1 MNPHQT
7 LASRIAFNGIND
19 ASRAALRDIRPMAMA
34 ALPAILEEFYRT
46 IARFPDVQRMFP
58 RPEIVAHAKAAQLAH
73 WDMILSAKFDDD
85 YVRSVTRIGE
95 THHRLGLEPRWY
107 IGGYKRIISGLIG
120 HIERGIT
127 SHFATRALFE
137 RKAAIIDAIVSA
149 ALLDMDFA
157 ISVYL
162 DAGKREK
169 RDALDRLA
177 GQFEQTIAQI
187 VQRVGTTSENLNTA
201 ADILKSTADETRVLS
216 TSVAAASE
224 EASAS
229 VQSVAAGAEEMGSS
243 VSEISRQVQESLR
256 VANDAVRQAES
267 ANGRMTSLT
276 EAARRIGDVIKIINA
291 IAEQTNLLALNAT
304 IEAARAGEAGKG
316 FAVVA
321 QEVKALASQT
331 AKATEEI
338 GTQIGEMQTSTGET
352 VAAITEIG
360 NTIGSISKIATAI
373 FEAVDQQNA
382 ATTEVARNIQMA
394 ATGSSEVA
402 ASIVRVNKGAEDT
415 GRAAA
420 DVHASAGSLAGENQQ
435 LRAGVDHFLATLRT
449 A

>member
-1 MNPHQT
+1 MNPSDT

-46 IARFPDVQRMFP
+46 IAKFPDVQRMFP

-73 WDMILSAKFDDD
+73 WDMILSGKFDDD

-107 IGGYKRIISGLIG
+107 IGGYKRIISGLI
-120 HIERGIT
+120 HAIETGIT
-127 SHFATRALFE
+127 ARFASRALFE
-137 RKAAIIDAIVSA
+137 KKAAIIDAVVGA
-149 ALLDMDFA
+149 AMLDMDFA

-187 VQRVGTTSENLNTA
+187 VSRVGTTSNSLNAA
-201 ADILKSTADETRVLS
+201 ADTLKSTADQTLILS
-216 TSVAAASE
+216 TSVASASE

-229 VQSVAAGAEEMGSS
+229 VQSVAAGAEEMGAS

-256 VANDAVRQAES
+256 IANDAVKQAES
-267 ANGRMTSLT
+267 ANGRMAGLS
-276 EAARRIGDVIKIINA
+276 EAAARIGDVIKIINA

-304 IEAARAGEAGKG
+304 IEAARAGEAGRG

-331 AKATEEI
+331 AKATDEI
-338 GTQIGEMQTSTGET
+338 GTQIVGMQASTSET
-352 VAAITEIG
+352 VGAITEISS
-360 NTIGSISKIATAI
+360 TIGSISKIATAI

-394 ATGSSEVA
+394 AAGSSEVA

-420 DVHASAGSLAGENQQ
+420 DVHASASSLTAENQQ
-435 LRAGVDHFLATLRT
+435 LRSGVDQFLATLRT

>member
-1 MNPHQT
+1 MTPSDT
-7 LASRIAFNGIND
+7 LASRIAFNGINE
-19 ASRAALRDIRPMAMA
+19 ASRTALREIRPVAMA
-34 ALPAILEEFYRT
+34 VLPAVLEEFYRT
-46 IARFPDVQRMFP
+46 IAKFPDVQRMFP
-58 RPEIVAHAKAAQLAH
+58 RPEIIAHAKAAQLAH

-107 IGGYKRIISGLIG
+107 IGGYKRIISGLI
-120 HIERGIT
+120 HAIETGIT
-127 SHFATRALFE
+127 ARFASRALFE
-137 RKAAIIDAIVSA
+137 KKATIIDAIVGA
-149 ALLDMDFA
+149 AMLDMDFA

-169 RDALDRLA
+169 REALDQLA
-177 GQFEQTIAQI
+177 GQFEQTITQI
-187 VQRVGTTSENLNTA
+187 VQRVGATSQNLNTA
-201 ADILKSTADETRVLS
+201 ANALKSTADETRMLS

-229 VQSVAAGAEEMGSS
+229 VQSVAASAEEMGSS
-243 VSEISRQVQESLR
+243 VSEISRQVQESLK
-256 VANDAVRQAES
+256 VANEAVRQAES
-267 ANGRMTSLT
+267 ANSRMTSLT
-276 EAARRIGDVIKIINA
+276 QAAGRIGDVIKIINA

-338 GTQIGEMQTSTGET
+338 GTQIGEMQASTGET

-360 NTIGSISKIATAI
+360 STIGSISKIATAI

-420 DVHASAGSLAGENQQ
+420 DVHASAGSLTAENQQ
-435 LRAGVDHFLATLRT
+435 LRAGVDQFLTTLRS